1 MGLIDAII
9 LLVIQPSQIR
19 LAGVFF
25 LQRDGKMDEKI
36 YTTYEERIKILQNRN
51 MTINNSASIHRSVIN
66 EYNYYNVINAY
77 KDLFLD
83 SSNLSE
89 KYIDGTT
96 PVQLLAVYKF
106 DEALRMI
113 LLKYLLQ
120 IEEKIKHYIT
130 QAFFE
135 HFLNEANLSQ
145 ADKDTLHK
153 DTTYL
158 DVNFYDTS
166 TSEKQAT
173 HSVFQSKAY
182 SQISFQYSKDNSS
195 IKKYKDEH
203 NYIPMWVLFNVL
215 MFGNISKLFTI
226 LKKEIKIKVM
236 KYMGITWTFQIE
248 LETINQFESTLEI
261 LTLARNICAHNE
273 RLYCFKHNISLKD
286 RYLSFKD
293 VLPSP
298 EDKNFR
304 DKANMKFSIFSVV
317 FLISKFIEK
326 KEKNCM
332 LNEINEEF
340 NKLEEELSTIKID
353 DVLSYMKMPKDWY
366 EKLS

>member
-19 LAGVFF
+19 LAGV

-120 IEEKIKHYIT
+120 IEEK
-130 QAFFE
+130 
-135 HFLNEANLSQ
+135 
-145 ADKDTLHK
+145 
-153 DTTYL
+153 
-158 DVNFYDTS
+158 
-166 TSEKQAT
+166 
-173 HSVFQSKAY
+173 
-182 SQISFQYSKDNSS
+182 
-195 IKKYKDEH
+195 
-203 NYIPMWVLFNVL
+203 
-215 MFGNISKLFTI
+215 
-226 LKKEIKIKVM
+226 
-236 KYMGITWTFQIE
+236 
-248 LETINQFESTLEI
+248 
-261 LTLARNICAHNE
+261 
-273 RLYCFKHNISLKD
+273 
-286 RYLSFKD
+286 
-293 VLPSP
+293 
-298 EDKNFR
+298 
-304 DKANMKFSIFSVV
+304 
-317 FLISKFIEK
+317 
-326 KEKNCM
+326 
-332 LNEINEEF
+332 
-340 NKLEEELSTIKID
+340 
-353 DVLSYMKMPKDWY
+353 
-366 EKLS
+366 